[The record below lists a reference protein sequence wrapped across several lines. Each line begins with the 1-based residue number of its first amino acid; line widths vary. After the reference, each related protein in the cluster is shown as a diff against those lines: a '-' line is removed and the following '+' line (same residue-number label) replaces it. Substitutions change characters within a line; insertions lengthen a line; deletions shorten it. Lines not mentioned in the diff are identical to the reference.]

1 MTAATARREID
12 LEDLSGLPATTAI
25 DRLRARELRPAIEPV
40 EVTDPAD
47 HGRVVDH
54 LPHANAAVRR
64 GQLITLLIGQ
74 ANHPPDPP
82 PSAGESQPEATG
94 RLDAACLLHE
104 PTASADARELD
115 ATAGPTSEIDADATA
130 PRPPTEPLA
139 PAPPPVRAAGTRS
152 VPPRRHEKPP
162 TPTLP
167 VASTRRAAR
176 HTRLGRRGLVGL
188 AGAAVAVILA
198 VAATLTPT
206 GPGQPRRSPAPAARL
221 ATSRPAAAPPPAPG
235 APRRLTAPSTRTLP
249 DKPALQ
255 RRHPAPPEAPAA
267 TSHATTSHAT
277 SASTVS
283 NSPRAQPAV
292 SPPRISA
299 RAERQ
304 STPPPSPTGPLPG
317 PYPNQP

>member
-54 LPHANAAVRR
+54 MPHANAAVRR

-74 ANHPPDPP
+74 ANHPPDPA
-82 PSAGESQPEATG
+82 PSAGESQPDATG
-94 RLDAACLLHE
+94 RLDATSSRTSQPLL
-104 PTASADARELD
+104 PTLASSTPPPGRRPRSR
-115 ATAGPTSEIDADATA
+115 PT
-130 PRPPTEPLA
+130 PRPRGRLQSHP
-139 PAPPPVRAAGTRS
+139 R
-152 VPPRRHEKPP
+152 PRRHPP
-162 TPTLP
+162 TRPAHPPSRPGATRIPRDRPLP
-167 VASTRRAAR
+167 SPR
-176 HTRLGRRGLVGL
+176 HAERRGTRVWGGGGWSAL

-198 VAATLTPT
+198 VAATLTPA

-221 ATSRPAAAPPPAPG
+221 VPSKPAAAPPPAPG
-235 APRRLTAPSTRTLP
+235 TPRRTTAHSTRALS
-249 DKPALQ
+249 DKPGAQ
-255 RRHPAPPEAPAA
+255 RRHPAPPQAPAA
-267 TSHATTSHAT
+267 TSQAT

-283 NSPRAQPAV
+283 NSPRARPAV
-292 SPPRISA
+292 SPPSISA

>member
-54 LPHANAAVRR
+54 MPHANAAVRR

-74 ANHPPDPP
+74 ANHPPDPA
-82 PSAGESQPEATG
+82 PSAGESQTEAAG
-94 RLDAACLLHE
+94 RPDATLLLHE
-104 PTASADARELD
+104 PTVTANARELE
-115 ATAGPTSEIDADATA
+115 ATAGPTPEIEADDTI
-130 PRPPTEPLA
+130 PRPPTEPPA
-139 PAPPPVRAAGTRS
+139 PAPPPAHAAGTPS
-152 VPPRRHEKPP
+152 VPPGRHQDPPRR
-162 TPTLP
+162 TPT

-176 HTRLGRRGLVGL
+176 HTRLARRGLVAL

-198 VAATLTPT
+198 VAATLTPA
-206 GPGQPRRSPAPAARL
+206 GPGQPRRWQAPAARL
-221 ATSRPAAAPPPAPG
+221 VPSKPAAAPPPAPG
-235 APRRLTAPSTRTLP
+235 TPHRVTAHSTRALS
-249 DKPALQ
+249 DKQGAQ
-255 RRHPAPPEAPAA
+255 RRHPAPPQAPAA
-267 TSHATTSHAT
+267 TSQAT
-277 SASTVS
+277 SASSVS
-283 NSPRAQPAV
+283 NSPRARPAA
-292 SPPRISA
+292 SPPSPSA